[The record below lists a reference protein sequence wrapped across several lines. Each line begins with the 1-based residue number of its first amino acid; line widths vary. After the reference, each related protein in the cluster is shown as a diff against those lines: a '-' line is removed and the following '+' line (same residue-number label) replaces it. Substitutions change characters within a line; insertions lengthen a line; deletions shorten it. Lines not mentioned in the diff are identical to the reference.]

1 MNDIYTT
8 AGQHSSVSTADTNLT
23 LSESKNASG
32 GTDYKIGLNKDQIN
46 LGNLTIKGNEGSI
59 ETKSIKSDSFTAG
72 DTVVNKDGIKVGD
85 KSALTGD
92 SLKVNGKTY
101 VDDKGVNA
109 NGQVIRNVGDGKND
123 GDAVNVKQVNELAA
137 RQGEAINQNAAHINQ
152 LDRAVNRL
160 DSRINRVGAGA
171 AALAA
176 LHPGNYDPDD
186 KVDFAAGFG
195 NYRGASAAAVGMYYH
210 PDETTTMSVGASFGG
225 GENMVNAG
233 ITWKMGKN
241 SGHMRTQAATKAV
254 PVQFVAAPTQTT
266 QSTGQTEG
274 TKTPQPVTAVTTTA
288 SGQQVPIVAAYLPSV
303 DNSTRAENDELKEL
317 LARQT
322 AILEKLA
329 EQKTAAAPAAAAAP
343 VSGEDL
349 FPDVPENH
357 WAYDFVA
364 KLAQAGALKDCRVE
378 APANNPMLTRND
390 FAQILYTALKNGAT
404 KNPALNKDNG
414 LNRLASEFRVELKN
428 VRR

>member
-1 MNDIYTT
+1 M
-8 AGQHSSVSTADTNLT
+8 
-23 LSESKNASG
+23 
-32 GTDYKIGLNKDQIN
+32 
-46 LGNLTIKGNEGSI
+46 
-59 ETKSIKSDSFTAG
+59 
-72 DTVVNKDGIKVGD
+72 
-85 KSALTGD
+85 
-92 SLKVNGKTY
+92 
-101 VDDKGVNA
+101 
-109 NGQVIRNVGDGKND
+109 
-123 GDAVNVKQVNELAA
+123 AA
-137 RQGEAINQNAAHINQ
+137 RQGEVIGQNAAHINQ

-171 AALAA
+171 AALAV

-233 ITWKMGKN
+233 ITWKMGKD

-266 QSTGQTEG
+266 QPTGQTEG

-288 SGQQVPIVAAYLPSV
+288 SGQQVPIVAAYLPSI

-378 APANNPMLTRND
+378 DPANNPMLTRND

-414 LNRLASEFRVELKN
+414 LNRLASEFRAELKN
-428 VRR
+428 VKR

>member
-1 MNDIYTT
+1 
-8 AGQHSSVSTADTNLT
+8 
-23 LSESKNASG
+23 
-32 GTDYKIGLNKDQIN
+32 
-46 LGNLTIKGNEGSI
+46 
-59 ETKSIKSDSFTAG
+59 
-72 DTVVNKDGIKVGD
+72 
-85 KSALTGD
+85 
-92 SLKVNGKTY
+92 
-101 VDDKGVNA
+101 
-109 NGQVIRNVGDGKND
+109 
-123 GDAVNVKQVNELAA
+123 
-137 RQGEAINQNAAHINQ
+137 
-152 LDRAVNRL
+152 
-160 DSRINRVGAGA
+160 
-171 AALAA
+171 
-176 LHPGNYDPDD
+176 
-186 KVDFAAGFG
+186 
-195 NYRGASAAAVGMYYH
+195 
-210 PDETTTMSVGASFGG
+210 
-225 GENMVNAG
+225 MVNAG
-233 ITWKMGKN
+233 ITWKMGKD

-266 QSTGQTEG
+266 QPNGKTEG

-303 DNSTRAENDELKEL
+303 DNSTQAENDELKEL

-357 WAYDFVA
+357 WAYDFVV
-364 KLAQAGALKDCRVE
+364 KAGALKDCRVE
-378 APANNPMLTRND
+378 DPANNPMLTRND

-428 VRR
+428 VKR